1 MVNGEYVGSLSG
13 STLDL
18 LGLAIRVALVKTFL
32 PTCPFLILDEPAS
45 AMDSNRTALM
55 MGFLSGVG
63 FNQIILVTHEDLSE
77 AVANNVIEL

>member
-1 MVNGEYVGSLSG
+1 
-13 STLDL
+13 
-18 LGLAIRVALVKTFL
+18 
-32 PTCPFLILDEPAS
+32 
-45 AMDSNRTALM
+45 MDSNRTALM